1 MTPSFALSLSSEG
14 IALLRRQPSGWAL
27 IDEAGFGGDDPD
39 AAISA
44 LRTRAEELSAEGGRV
59 LLVIPDDQIRY
70 LDLADPGD
78 DANTR
83 EAAIRTAL
91 DGATPYPLDQL
102 VYDWSAAHG
111 RMFAAAVA
119 RETLQEAEAFAL
131 QHGFEPVGHVA
142 APGNDRFAG
151 SVDFGRASTWT
162 GKAPERLPAAI
173 RVIPADETALRPEP
187 RPLPPA
193 PPPEAEAEAP
203 SPEPVAIVEPEP
215 APTEPAAPAPP
226 RGEPPVLTL
235 NREFG
240 TPAPGKTDAAPA
252 PEPTTPPA
260 PTAGPTSAAQT
271 VSQPKAPKAAPFAS
285 EPGDLPPDP
294 RVSAQSL
301 RRRFTP
307 VPQPDAAI
315 RDARVTEGRI
325 GDDEPAWDASDQ
337 GLSFS
342 SGRADAAPEDD
353 VPEVPA
359 ALGKLRTRKRRGSG
373 APATGPK
380 PRKQPAAPTV
390 TPAAAAATPEPI
402 AGPAAPVAP
411 PRPAPAGDSA
421 TALSREEELE
431 RMTLFGARGR
441 EHDRPATRPTGLI
454 AAGIGLLA
462 LAALAGWASVRFD
475 DRIAAL
481 FGGSDASVAALTA
494 PESETPPETAA
505 APEPA
510 APEPEEQTETAA
522 LPEAPDD
529 VTALQ
534 PLGPEEAAATYAAT
548 GIWQRGPN
556 GPLEPAPT
564 LLGDV
569 YVASIDPD
577 VTQQDAVA
585 LPATDD
591 LVQEAALPDPGL
603 TPPPGMVFDL
613 DARGL
618 VRPSA
623 EGTRAPS
630 GHSVFTG
637 LPPAV
642 PPDRSPAPQEQEEAT
657 SEEAPGAVPEE
668 ALPEIRPEARPDDIV
683 ESRERAQ
690 LSGLS
695 RDELADIRPVLR
707 PATAQEEATAA
718 NPASPAT
725 EQAVAAS
732 LVPLGRPRNMAA
744 IVEQADATITQ
755 AAAAPAP
762 QRSVQPDIPSNTNV
776 AREATVTNA
785 LNLRQT
791 NLIGVYGT
799 PDNRRALVR
808 LPNGNY
814 EKVKVGD
821 RIDGGRVAAIGEA
834 QLRYVK
840 GGRSIT
846 LDMPRG

>member
-14 IALLRRQPSGWAL
+14 VALLRRQPSGWAL
-27 IDEAGFGGDDPD
+27 IDEAGFGGADPD

-44 LRTRAEELSAEGGRV
+44 LRTRAEDLSAEGGRV

-70 LDLADPGD
+70 LDLADPGG

-119 RETLQEAEAFAL
+119 RETLQEAEAFAV
-131 QHGFEPVGHVA
+131 QHGFEPLGHVA
-142 APGNDRFAG
+142 APGNDVFAG

-173 RVIPADETALRPEP
+173 RVIPADEAALRPEP

-193 PPPEAEAEAP
+193 PPPEAEAP
-203 SPEPVAIVEPEP
+203 SSASVAIVEPEP
-215 APTEPAAPAPP
+215 EPTPAEPAAPDAP
-226 RGEPPVLTL
+226 RAEPPVLKL
-235 NREFG
+235 NHEFG

-252 PEPTTPPA
+252 PEPTTPPITIA
-260 PTAGPTSAAQT
+260 APTSAAQPP
-271 VSQPKAPKAAPFAS
+271 SQPKAAKAAPFAS

-307 VPQPDAAI
+307 VPQPDAAL

-325 GDDEPAWDASDQ
+325 GDDELAPDASGK

-342 SGRADAAPEDD
+342 SGRADTAPEDD
-353 VPEVPA
+353 VPEVPT

-373 APATGPK
+373 TPAAGPK
-380 PRKQPAAPTV
+380 PRKQPAAPAA
-390 TPAAAAATPEPI
+390 TPAAAATTPDPI
-402 AGPAAPVAP
+402 PGPAAPVAP
-411 PRPAPAGDSA
+411 PRPTPATDSA

-441 EHDRPATRPTGLI
+441 EHDRPAARPTGLI

-462 LAALAGWASVRFD
+462 LAAIAGWASVRFD

-481 FGGSDASVAALTA
+481 FGGGDTSVAALTA

-505 APEPA
+505 APAPA

-529 VTALQ
+529 ATALQ

-569 YVASIDPD
+569 YVASIDPE

-642 PPDRSPAPQEQEEAT
+642 PPDRNPAPQEEETT
-657 SEEAPGAVPEE
+657 SEETPGAVPEE

-695 RDELADIRPVLR
+695 RDELVDIRPVRR
-707 PATAQEEATAA
+707 PPTAQEEATAA
-718 NPASPAT
+718 NPSSPAT
-725 EQAVAAS
+725 EQAVTAS
-732 LVPLGRPRNMAA
+732 LVPLGRPRDMAA

-799 PDNRRALVR
+799 PENRRALVR